1 MNSRVGRLGG
11 HSHDSR
17 NLTFL
22 FRSREATTHRVY
34 LNEVDTPLSQFQPN
48 SPLRVYT
55 DEGLLVSI
63 GLLIVAVVW
72 AWVRTRR
79 HKSYFADPTPI
90 QRISDAFEGRDAD
103 VEQLSRDLK
112 ERSLVWLVGESG
124 AGKSSLLTKGV
135 LPELRKD
142 PRLVAIYMDYWG
154 TDWEAGPREKLTRE
168 LDQVLDDQTRQEL
181 GVRKP
186 LQSEQLLPSLQSLH
200 DKLGRLPVLLLDQF
214 DDYLTPHRGK
224 FIPGGSGRVLSVEE
238 LRAQNPLWD
247 SIGALVAEG
256 KLHCLFATR
265 LEMQWGMDCVRFVAG
280 ERYYLPRLERGVAR
294 QLLEAATSGHVV
306 AHRDRGWTQLEERLC
321 DDLEEAG
328 RVLPIQMRVAFQSL
342 PALRPLTVG
351 AYEAKGGLVGLEA
364 SHIGDRVSD
373 AATANGLEAGQVR
386 RVLLRMV
393 DRETEKTIA
402 VGQEQ
407 LFKVLDTSGQR
418 PGRSEG
424 SSVTDPKGPLQDA
437 LEYLKQNDIVRDRLE
452 PGRSSPV
459 WQLDHDYL
467 ARGVIELD
475 RRESRW
481 QHRLNDAARNFERAA
496 SLWNGWKALLGP
508 WDQVRIA
515 WESLRG
521 RVRYAPHG
529 RFAAWSTARLVLNF
543 WVALAV
549 MAAYGGSLWWTDQ
562 QAQGLFAEIGVRD
575 EMTTTEA
582 ETLWEITHSSE
593 AVRLGVIQT
602 ALESPAN
609 AKLFNLEIGFGD
621 PRSDRVVQA
630 VVGANRDLRLKVVE
644 DVLRASL
651 FRAGCF
657 PEVPEDDDR
666 IEACASLVLSLDKER
681 SITPH
686 FLVAAMEKTT
696 DSSQLFYLASGL
708 GSLGEKLPAAQAAPL
723 AQRLVAA
730 MEKTTDSNQ
739 LRSLA
744 SGLGSLGEKLPAD
757 QAAAHLARM
766 LPRIKSLIEPPC
778 STAGPLSRDEKVSIQ
793 RIIDVLKWPTCS
805 SRHRSALI
813 ERIAELKDDP
823 FGERDKDGEFQVD
836 FWDFVDWA
844 EKEGYDVK
852 SPPRPPESVLR

>member
-1 MNSRVGRLGG
+1 MSEIFWFVVENVKGPPALLLLLAAILLGAIA
-11 HSHDSR
+11 
-17 NLTFL
+17 F
-22 FRSREATTHRVY
+22 
-34 LNEVDTPLSQFQPN
+34 LSQFQPN

-424 SSVTDPKGPLQDA
+424 SSGTDPKGPLQDA

-686 FLVAAMEKTT
+686 FLVAAIEACASLVLSLDKERSITPHFLVAAMEKPRQT
-696 DSSQLFYLASGL
+696 DSGQLRSLASGL

-730 MEKTTDSNQ
+730 MEKTTDSTQ
-739 LRSLA
+739 LFYLA
-744 SGLGSLGEKLPAD
+744 SGLGSLGEKLPAAH
-757 QAAAHLARM
+757 QAAAMEKTTDRDQLASWGV
-766 LPRIKSLIEPPC
+766 LPRIKSLIEPPAVGA
-778 STAGPLSRDEKVSIQ
+778 TAGGG
-793 RIIDVLKWPTCS
+793 
-805 SRHRSALI
+805 HG
-813 ERIAELKDDP
+813 KDDRQQSVASRR
-823 FGERDKDGEFQVD
+823 GWGVWGR
-836 FWDFVDWA
+836 
-844 EKEGYDVK
+844 
-852 SPPRPPESVLR
+852 SCPPTRQQPIWPGCCLASKA